1 MSLQDGSRIGVDPK
15 AVLTDGGRLEHIRAS
30 QYVLHL
36 EGKAIGLT
44 IQAQD
49 RKHLKITSGHRS
61 ERVLVSD
68 HRDQLLSEWGQD
80 SGSDAASQ
88 ALSSPMPGLVLSI
101 AVKAGDL
108 VEKGSPLL
116 VLEAMKM
123 ENEIKAESEGIV
135 ASVSVNAGEAVLKG
149 QVLIEFE

>member
-1 MSLQDGSRIGVDPK
+1 
-15 AVLTDGGRLEHIRAS
+15 
-30 QYVLHL
+30 
-36 EGKAIGLT
+36 
-44 IQAQD
+44 
-49 RKHLKITSGHRS
+49 
-61 ERVLVSD
+61 
-68 HRDQLLSEWGQD
+68 
-80 SGSDAASQ
+80 
-88 ALSSPMPGLVLSI
+88 MPGLVLSI